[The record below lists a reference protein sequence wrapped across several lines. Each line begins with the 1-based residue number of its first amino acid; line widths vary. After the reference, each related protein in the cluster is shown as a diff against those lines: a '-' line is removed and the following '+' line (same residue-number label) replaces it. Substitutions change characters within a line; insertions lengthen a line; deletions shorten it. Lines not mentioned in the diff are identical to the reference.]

1 MKANETSFLP
11 FLQGPKQFLVP
22 IFQRRYSWEK
32 KHCQRLWDD
41 IMRIGANPGITSHF
55 LGSIVYMQPGVGNIS
70 TVPEFLVIDGQQR
83 LTTLSL
89 LLLALGE
96 AIVETESEIGIS
108 PKQLSNYYLFNAD
121 EEGELR
127 YKQMLTRYDKE
138 TLISLL
144 ERREPAETSHQ
155 LVENYAFFE
164 AKLKSAKLGVVFTG
178 IKKLMVVDIALDP
191 NHDNPQLIFDS
202 LNTAGLALSQTDRI
216 RNYVL
221 MPKDPVFQKRLYEE
235 YWFPMEQ
242 RFVGASDRREFDWF
256 IEYYLRLKTGQT
268 RLINGNV
275 YETFK
280 AYVAGKE
287 APDALESIV
296 AEIARYSQHYANIV
310 LLKEANSELRA
321 RYQDIIEELGLR
333 GSPIPFLLGVYDDY
347 TQNRIGTSELIE
359 ILRLVESYVFR
370 RALCGMPPNSLHQ
383 IFAALMKEVDKSN
396 YLQSVK
402 AAFLR
407 MSTNERRRYPND
419 SEFRQELMV
428 RNVYDSRRCAYL
440 LRKLENYGRKEPV
453 DVSEYSIEHVVPQT
467 LTEEWQ
473 HELGENFQET
483 HETYLHTLG
492 NLTLTGYNPELS
504 NRSFREKQD
513 MEGGFRDSPL
523 RLNRSLAQAEKWD
536 EEAIR
541 ERAAEL
547 AEKAL
552 QIWVYPEV

>member
-1 MKANETSFLP
+1 MEATQTSFLP

-127 YKQMLTRYDKE
+127 YKQLLTRHDKE
-138 TLISLL
+138 TLLQLL
-144 ERREPAETSHQ
+144 ERREPADASHR

-164 AKLKSAKLGVVFTG
+164 AKLRRADLGVVFTG

-256 IEYYLRLKTGQT
+256 IQYYLRLKTGQT
-268 RLINGNV
+268 RLIHGSI

-280 AYVAGKE
+280 AYVVGKE
-287 APDALESIV
+287 EPDALESIV

-310 LLKEANSELRA
+310 LLQEEPELRA
-321 RYQDIIEELGLR
+321 HYQDIIQELRLWT
-333 GSPIPFLLGVYDDY
+333 PIPFLLGVYDDY
-347 TQNRIGTSELIE
+347 ARDDIGKSELIE

-370 RALCGMPPNSLHQ
+370 RVICGMSTQNLHR

-402 AAFLR
+402 TAFLR
-407 MSTNERRRYPND
+407 LSTNERRRYPND
-419 SEFRQELMV
+419 SEFRQKLMV
-428 RNVYDSRRCAYL
+428 GNVYDSQRCAYL

-473 HELGENFQET
+473 RELGENFQET

-504 NRSFREKQD
+504 NRSFHEKQD

>member
-1 MKANETSFLP
+1 MQANETRFLP

-41 IMRIGANPGITSHF
+41 ITRIGEDSGITSHF

-89 LLLALGE
+89 LLLALGK
-96 AIVETESEIGIS
+96 AIEERDSEIDIS
-108 PKQLSNYYLFNAD
+108 PRQLSNYYLFNAD
-121 EEGELR
+121 EEDELR
-127 YKQMLTRYDKE
+127 YKQLLTRHDKD
-138 TLISLL
+138 TLIQLL
-144 ERREPAETSHQ
+144 ERREPADASHR
-155 LVENYAFFE
+155 LVENYRFFE
-164 AKLKSAKLGVVFTG
+164 AKLKSADLGVVFTG
-178 IKKLMVVDIALDP
+178 IQKLMVVDIVLDP

-202 LNTAGLALSQTDRI
+202 LNTAGQALSQTDRI

-221 MPKDPVFQKRLYEE
+221 MGQDTAFQNRLYEE
-235 YWFPMEQ
+235 HWFPMEQ
-242 RFVGASDRREFDWF
+242 RFDGASDRRQFDWF
-256 IEYYLRLKTGQT
+256 IMYYLRLKTGQV
-268 RLINGNV
+268 RLINGSI

-280 AYVAGKE
+280 AHVAGTE

-310 LLKEANSELRA
+310 LLKEEEPELRA
-321 RYQDIIEELGLR
+321 RCRDIIWDLGFWT
-333 GSPIPFLLGVYDDY
+333 PIPFLLGVYDDY
-347 TQNRIGTSELIE
+347 ARGDIGTAELIN
-359 ILRLVESYVFR
+359 ILRLVEGYVFR
-370 RALCGMPPNSLHQ
+370 RAICGMPTNSLHM

-402 AAFLR
+402 TAFLR
-407 MSTNERRRYPND
+407 MSTNERRRYPTD
-419 SEFRQELMV
+419 SEFRQALMD
-428 RNVYDSRRCAYL
+428 RNVYDSRSCAYL
-440 LRKLENYGRKEPV
+440 LRKLENYVRKEPA
-453 DVSEYSIEHVVPQT
+453 DVSEYSIEHVMPQT
-467 LTEEWQ
+467 LTEEWRG
-473 HELGENFQET
+473 ELGENFQET

-513 MEGGFRDSPL
+513 IKGGFRDSPL
-523 RLNRSLAQAEKWD
+523 RLNRSLAEAEVWNED
-536 EEAIR
+536 AIQ
-541 ERAAEL
+541 ERAEEL

-552 QIWVYPEV
+552 QIWIYPEG

>member
-96 AIVETESEIGIS
+96 AIVETGSEIGIR
-108 PKQLSNYYLFNAD
+108 PRQISNYYLFNAD

-138 TLISLL
+138 TLIQLL
-144 ERREPAETSHQ
+144 ERREPADASHR

-202 LNTAGLALSQTDRI
+202 LNTAGLVLSQTDRI

-221 MPKDPVFQKRLYEE
+221 LPKDPVFQKRLYEE
-235 YWFPMEQ
+235 YWVPMEQ

-268 RLINGNV
+268 GLIDGSV

-287 APDALESIV
+287 EPDALKSIV

-321 RYQDIIEELGLR
+321 RYQDIIGELGLR

-370 RALCGMPPNSLHQ
+370 RDICGVSTKSLNRV
-383 IFAALMKEVDKSN
+383 FAALMKEVDKSN

-402 AAFLR
+402 TAFSRL
-407 MSTNERRRYPND
+407 STNERRRYPND

-428 RNVYDSRRCAYL
+428 RNVYDFQRREYL
-440 LRKLENYGRKEPV
+440 LRKLENYERREPIN
-453 DVSEYSIEHVVPQT
+453 VSEYSTEHVMPQT

-473 HELGENFQET
+473 RELGENFQET

-492 NLTLTGYNPELS
+492 NLTLTRYNSELS
-504 NRSFREKQD
+504 NRSFSEKQD

>member
-1 MKANETSFLP
+1 MKANETRFLP

-32 KHCQRLWDD
+32 RHCQRLWDD

-89 LLLALGE
+89 LLSALGK
-96 AIVETESEIGIS
+96 AIVEKDSEIGIS

-121 EEGELR
+121 EEDELR
-127 YKQMLTRYDKE
+127 YKQLLTRHDKD
-138 TLISLL
+138 TLIQLL
-144 ERREPAETSHQ
+144 ERREPADASHR

-164 AKLKSAKLGVVFTG
+164 AKLRRADLGVVFTG
-178 IKKLMVVDIALDP
+178 IKKLMVVDIVLDP

-221 MPKDPVFQKRLYEE
+221 MGQDTAFQNRLYEE
-235 YWFPMEQ
+235 HWFPMEQ

-256 IEYYLRLKTGQT
+256 IMYYLRLKTGHT
-268 RLINGNV
+268 RLINGSI

-280 AYVAGKE
+280 AHVAGKE

-310 LLKEANSELRA
+310 LVKKEKPELRA
-321 RYQDIIEELGLR
+321 RYQEIIEELGLR

-347 TQNRIGTSELIE
+347 ARGDIGTAELID
-359 ILRLVESYVFR
+359 ILRLVEGYVFR
-370 RALCGMPPNSLHQ
+370 RAICGMSTNNLHM

-402 AAFLR
+402 TAFLR
-407 MSTNERRRYPND
+407 MSTNERRRYPTD
-419 SEFRQELMV
+419 SEFRQDLMD
-428 RNVYDSRRCAYL
+428 RNVYDSRSCAYL

-453 DVSEYSIEHVVPQT
+453 DVSEYSIEHVMPQT

-473 HELGENFQET
+473 HELGANFQET

-504 NRSFREKQD
+504 NRSFRQKQD

-523 RLNRSLAQAEKWD
+523 RLNRSLAEAEVWNED
-536 EEAIR
+536 AIR
-541 ERAAEL
+541 ERAEEL

>member
-1 MKANETSFLP
+1 MQANETRFLP

-32 KHCQRLWDD
+32 RHCQRLWDD
-41 IMRIGANPGITSHF
+41 IMRIGENQGITSHF

-89 LLLALGE
+89 LLSALGK
-96 AIVETESEIGIS
+96 AIVERDSDIGIS

-121 EEGELR
+121 EEDELR
-127 YKQMLTRYDKE
+127 YKQLLTRHDKD
-138 TLISLL
+138 TLIQLL
-144 ERREPAETSHQ
+144 ERREPADASHR

-164 AKLKSAKLGVVFTG
+164 AKLRSADLGVVFTG

-221 MPKDPVFQKRLYEE
+221 IPKDPVFQKRLYEE

-242 RFVGASDRREFDWF
+242 RFVSDRREFDWF
-256 IEYYLRLKTGQT
+256 IMHYLRLKTGQA
-268 RLINGNV
+268 RLINGSI

-280 AYVAGKE
+280 AHVAGKE
-287 APDALESIV
+287 APDALESVV

-310 LLKEANSELRA
+310 LLKEEEPELRA
-321 RYQDIIEELGLR
+321 RCRDIIWDLGLR

-347 TQNRIGTSELIE
+347 ARDDIGTAELID

-370 RALCGMPPNSLHQ
+370 RAICGMPTTSLHRS
-383 IFAALMKEVDKSN
+383 FAALMKEVDKSN

-402 AAFLR
+402 TAFLR
-407 MSTNERRRYPND
+407 MSTNERRRYPTD
-419 SEFRQELMV
+419 SEFRRDLMD
-428 RNVYDSRRCAYL
+428 RNVYDSRSCAYL
-440 LRKLENYGRKEPV
+440 LRKLENYERKEPA
-453 DVSEYSIEHVVPQT
+453 DVSEYSIEHVMPQT
-467 LTEEWQ
+467 LSETWET
-473 HELGENFQET
+473 ELGANFQET

-504 NRSFREKQD
+504 NRSFRQKQD

-523 RLNRSLAQAEKWD
+523 RLNRSLAEAEVWNED
-536 EEAIR
+536 AIR
-541 ERAAEL
+541 ERAEEL
-547 AEKAL
+547 AKKAL

>member
-127 YKQMLTRYDKE
+127 YKQLLTRHDKE
-138 TLISLL
+138 TLLQLL
-144 ERREPAETSHQ
+144 ERREPADASHR
-155 LVENYAFFE
+155 LVKNYAFFQ
-164 AKLKSAKLGVVFTG
+164 AKLRRADLDVVYTG
-178 IKKLMVVDIALDP
+178 ITKLMVVDIVL
-191 NHDNPQLIFDS
+191 NREHDNPQLIFES
-202 LNTAGLALSQTDRI
+202 LNSTGLSLSQADLI

-221 MPKDPVFQKRLYEE
+221 MGQDLEFQERIYEE
-235 YWFPMEQ
+235 YWFPMERRFGKEYAKKFD
-242 RFVGASDRREFDWF
+242 RFVRDYLTLKMDQIPNVADVYDSFKMYVPS
-256 IEYYLRLKTGQT
+256 IESQAT
-268 RLINGNV
+268 
-275 YETFK
+275 
-280 AYVAGKE
+280 
-287 APDALESIV
+287 LERVI
-296 AEIARYSQHYANIV
+296 AEIARYSEHYVRIA
-310 LLKEANSELRA
+310 LLQEDEPELQACFEDIQELRVEVA
-321 RYQDIIEELGLR
+321 F
-333 GSPIPFLLGVYDDY
+333 PFLLGVYEDW
-347 TQNRIGTSELIE
+347 TQGHIKKAELIE
-359 ILRLVESYVFR
+359 ILRLVEGYVFR
-370 RALCGMPPNSLHQ
+370 RAICGIPTNSLNKT
-383 IFAALMKEVDKSN
+383 FAALMQEVDKSN
-396 YLQSVK
+396 YLESVK
-402 AAFLR
+402 VAFSR
-407 MSTNERRRYPND
+407 MASYRRYPRD
-419 SEFRQELMV
+419 YEFRQEFLV
-428 RNVYDSRRCAYL
+428 KDVYNFRGRNYL
-440 LRKLENYGRKEPV
+440 LRKLENHERKEPV
-453 DVSEYSIEHVVPQT
+453 PILAYTIEHVMPQT
-467 LTEEWQ
+467 LSEDWED
-473 HELGENFQET
+473 ELGENSRDAQEK
-483 HETYLHTLG
+483 YLHTAG

>member
-1 MKANETSFLP
+1 MQANETRFLP

-32 KHCQRLWDD
+32 RHCQRLWDD
-41 IMRIGANPGITSHF
+41 IMRIGENSGITSHF

-89 LLLALGE
+89 LLLALGK
-96 AIVETESEIGIS
+96 AIEERGSEIDIS
-108 PKQLSNYYLFNAD
+108 PRQLSNYYLFNAD
-121 EEGELR
+121 EEDELR
-127 YKQMLTRYDKE
+127 YKQLLTRHDKD
-138 TLISLL
+138 TLIQLL
-144 ERREPAETSHQ
+144 ERREPADASHR
-155 LVENYAFFE
+155 LVKNYAFFE
-164 AKLKSAKLGVVFTG
+164 AKLRRADLGVVFTG
-178 IKKLMVVDIALDP
+178 IQKLMVVDIVLDP

-221 MPKDPVFQKRLYEE
+221 MGQDTAFQNRLYEE
-235 YWFPMEQ
+235 HWFPMEQ
-242 RFVGASDRREFDWF
+242 RFDGASDRRQFDWF
-256 IEYYLRLKTGQT
+256 IMYYLRLKTGQV
-268 RLINGNV
+268 RLINGSI

-280 AYVAGKE
+280 AHVAGTE

-310 LLKEANSELRA
+310 LLKEEEPELRA
-321 RYQDIIEELGLR
+321 RCRDIIWDLGFWT
-333 GSPIPFLLGVYDDY
+333 PIPFLLGVYDDY
-347 TQNRIGTSELIE
+347 ARGDIGTAELIN
-359 ILRLVESYVFR
+359 ILRLVEGYVFR
-370 RALCGMPPNSLHQ
+370 RAICGMPTNSLHM

-402 AAFLR
+402 TAFLR
-407 MSTNERRRYPND
+407 MSTNERRRYPTD
-419 SEFRQELMV
+419 SEFRQALMD
-428 RNVYDSRRCAYL
+428 RNVYDSRSCAYL
-440 LRKLENYGRKEPV
+440 LRKLENYVRKEPA
-453 DVSEYSIEHVVPQT
+453 DVSEYSIEHVMPQT

-473 HELGENFQET
+473 RELGANFQET

-504 NRSFREKQD
+504 NRSFSEKQD
-513 MEGGFRDSPL
+513 MEGGFGDSPL
-523 RLNRSLAQAEKWD
+523 RLNRSLAEAEVWN
-536 EEAIR
+536 EYTIR
-541 ERAAEL
+541 ERSEEL

-552 QIWVYPEV
+552 QIWIYPEG

>member
-96 AIVETESEIGIS
+96 AIVETGSEIGIS

-127 YKQMLTRYDKE
+127 YKQLLTRHDKE
-138 TLISLL
+138 TLLSLL
-144 ERREPAETSHQ
+144 ERREPADASHR

-164 AKLKSAKLGVVFTG
+164 AKLRRADLDVVFTG
-178 IKKLMVVDIALDP
+178 ITKLMVVDIVL
-191 NHDNPQLIFDS
+191 NREHDNPQLIFES
-202 LNTAGLALSQTDRI
+202 LNSTGLSLSQADLI

-221 MPKDPVFQKRLYEE
+221 MGQDLEFQERIYEE
-235 YWFPMEQ
+235 YWFPMER
-242 RFVGASDRREFDWF
+242 RF
-256 IEYYLRLKTGQT
+256 
-268 RLINGNV
+268 
-275 YETFK
+275 
-280 AYVAGKE
+280 GKE
-287 APDALESIV
+287 YAKKFDRFIRDYLTLKMDQIPNVADVYDSFKMYVPSIESQAALERVI
-296 AEIARYSQHYANIV
+296 AEIARYSEYYVRIA
-310 LLKEANSELRA
+310 LLQEDEPELHACFEDIQELRVEVA
-321 RYQDIIEELGLR
+321 F
-333 GSPIPFLLGVYDDY
+333 PFLLGVYEDW
-347 TQNRIGTSELIE
+347 TQGHINKTELIE
-359 ILRLVESYVFR
+359 ILRLVEGYVFR
-370 RALCGMPPNSLHQ
+370 RAICGIPTNSLNKT
-383 IFAALMKEVDKSN
+383 FAALMQEVDKSN
-396 YLQSVK
+396 YLESVK
-402 AAFLR
+402 VAFSR
-407 MSTNERRRYPND
+407 MASYRRYPRD
-419 SEFRQELMV
+419 YEFRQEFLV
-428 RNVYDSRRCAYL
+428 KDVYNFRGRNYL
-440 LRKLENYGRKEPV
+440 LRKLENHERKEPV
-453 DVSEYSIEHVVPQT
+453 PILAYTIEHVMPQT
-467 LTEEWQ
+467 LSEDWED
-473 HELGENFQET
+473 ELGENFRDAQEK
-483 HETYLHTLG
+483 YLHTAG

-504 NRSFREKQD
+504 NRPFHEKQD

-541 ERAAEL
+541 ERAKEL

-552 QIWVYPEV
+552 KIWVYPEV

>member
-70 TVPEFLVIDGQQR
+70 TVPEYLVIDGQQR

-89 LLLALGE
+89 LLLALGK

-127 YKQMLTRYDKE
+127 YKQMLTRHDKE
-138 TLISLL
+138 TLFQLL
-144 ERREPAETSHQ
+144 ERREPADASHR

-164 AKLKSAKLGVVFTG
+164 AKLRRANLDAVFTG
-178 IKKLMVVDIALDP
+178 IKKLMIVDIKLDP

-202 LNTAGLALSQTDRI
+202 LNTAGLVLSQSDRI

-221 MPKDPVFQKRLYEE
+221 MGQVIEFQKRIYEE

-242 RFVGASDRREFDWF
+242 RFVGASDRKEFDLF
-256 IEYYLRLKTGQT
+256 IKYYLRLKTGQT
-268 RLINGNV
+268 RLIDGSV

-280 AYVAGKE
+280 VYVAGKE
-287 APDALESIV
+287 EPDALESIV

-321 RYQDIIEELGLR
+321 RYQDIIGELGLR

-347 TQNRIGTSELIE
+347 AQDDIGTAELIE

-370 RALCGMPPNSLHQ
+370 RAICGMPPNSLHR

-402 AAFLR
+402 SAFLR
-407 MSTNERRRYPND
+407 MSTNESRSYPND

-428 RNVYDSRRCAYL
+428 RNVYDSQRCAYL
-440 LRKLENYGRKEPV
+440 LRKLENYGCREPV
-453 DVSEYSIEHVVPQT
+453 DVSEYTIEHVMPQT

-473 HELGENFQET
+473 RELGENFQET
-483 HETYLHTLG
+483 HETYLHTIG
-492 NLTLTGYNPELS
+492 NLTLTGSNSKLG
-504 NRSFREKQD
+504 NRSFSEKQD
-513 MEGGFRDSPL
+513 MEGGFRDRPL

>member
-1 MKANETSFLP
+1 MQANETRFLP
-11 FLQGPKQFLVP
+11 FLQGPKQFLIP

-41 IMRIGANPGITSHF
+41 IMRIGATSGITSHF

-89 LLLALGE
+89 LLLALGK
-96 AIVETESEIGIS
+96 AIEERDSEIDIS
-108 PKQLSNYYLFNAD
+108 PRQLSNYYLFNAD
-121 EEGELR
+121 EEDELR
-127 YKQMLTRYDKE
+127 YKQLLTRHDKD
-138 TLISLL
+138 TLIQLL
-144 ERREPAETSHQ
+144 ERREPADASHR
-155 LVENYAFFE
+155 LVVNYRFFE
-164 AKLKSAKLGVVFTG
+164 AKLKSADLGVVFTG
-178 IKKLMVVDIALDP
+178 IKKLMVVDIVLDP

-221 MPKDPVFQKRLYEE
+221 MGQDTAFQNRLYEE
-235 YWFPMEQ
+235 HWFPMEQ

-256 IEYYLRLKTGQT
+256 IGYYLRLKTGQASPFN
-268 RLINGNV
+268 RV

-280 AYVAGKE
+280 AYLPSGQRQ
-287 APDALESIV
+287 DALESVV

-310 LLKEANSELRA
+310 LLKEEEPELRA
-321 RYQDIIEELGLR
+321 RYQDIIWHLGLWT
-333 GSPIPFLLGVYDDY
+333 PIPFLLGVYDDY
-347 TQNRIGTSELIE
+347 AQDDIGTAELID

-370 RALCGMPPNSLHQ
+370 RAICGMSTTSLHR
-383 IFAALMKEVDKSN
+383 IFAALMKEVDKNN
-396 YLQSVK
+396 YLESVK
-402 AAFLR
+402 TAFLR
-407 MSTNERRRYPND
+407 MSTNERRRYPTD

-428 RNVYDSRRCAYL
+428 RNVYDSQRCAYL

-453 DVSEYSIEHVVPQT
+453 DVSDYSIEHVMPQT

-473 HELGENFQET
+473 RELGANFQET

-523 RLNRSLAQAEKWD
+523 RLNRSLAEAEVWNED
-536 EEAIR
+536 AIR
-541 ERAAEL
+541 ERAEEL

-552 QIWVYPEV
+552 QIWIYPEG

>member
-1 MKANETSFLP
+1 MQANETRFLP

-41 IMRIGANPGITSHF
+41 ITRIGENQEITSHF

-89 LLLALGE
+89 LLLALGK
-96 AIVETESEIGIS
+96 AIEERSSEIDIS
-108 PKQLSNYYLFNAD
+108 PRQLSNYYLFNAD
-121 EEGELR
+121 EEDELR
-127 YKQMLTRYDKE
+127 YKQLLTRHDKD
-138 TLISLL
+138 TLIQLL
-144 ERREPAETSHQ
+144 ERREPADASHR
-155 LVENYAFFE
+155 LVKNYAFFE
-164 AKLKSAKLGVVFTG
+164 AKLKSADLGVVFTG
-178 IKKLMVVDIALDP
+178 IQKLMVVDIVLDP

-221 MPKDPVFQKRLYEE
+221 MGQDTAFQNRLYEE
-235 YWFPMEQ
+235 HWFPMEQ
-242 RFVGASDRREFDWF
+242 RFDGASDRRQFDWF
-256 IEYYLRLKTGQT
+256 IMYYLRLKTGQV
-268 RLINGNV
+268 RLINGSI

-280 AYVAGKE
+280 AHVAGTE

-310 LLKEANSELRA
+310 LLKEEEPEFRA
-321 RYQDIIEELGLR
+321 RCRDIIWDLGFWT
-333 GSPIPFLLGVYDDY
+333 PIPFLLGVYDDY
-347 TQNRIGTSELIE
+347 ARGDIGTAELIN
-359 ILRLVESYVFR
+359 ILRLVEGYVFR
-370 RALCGMPPNSLHQ
+370 RAICGMPTNSLHM

-402 AAFLR
+402 TAFLR
-407 MSTNERRRYPND
+407 MSTNERRRYPTD
-419 SEFRQELMV
+419 SEFRQALMD
-428 RNVYDSRRCAYL
+428 RNVYDSRSCAYL
-440 LRKLENYGRKEPV
+440 LRKLENYVRKEPA
-453 DVSEYSIEHVVPQT
+453 DVSEYSIEHVMPQT

-473 HELGENFQET
+473 RELGANFQET

-504 NRSFREKQD
+504 NRSFSEKQD
-513 MEGGFRDSPL
+513 MEGGFGDSPL
-523 RLNRSLAQAEKWD
+523 RLNRSLAEAEVWNED
-536 EEAIR
+536 TIR
-541 ERAAEL
+541 ERAEEL

-552 QIWVYPEV
+552 QIWIYPEG

>member
-41 IMRIGANPGITSHF
+41 IMRIGENQGITSHF

-89 LLLALGE
+89 LLSALGK
-96 AIVETESEIGIS
+96 AIVEKDSEIGIS

-121 EEGELR
+121 EEDELR
-127 YKQMLTRYDKE
+127 YKQLLTRHDKD
-138 TLISLL
+138 TLIQLL
-144 ERREPAETSHQ
+144 ERREPADASHR

-164 AKLKSAKLGVVFTG
+164 AKLRRADLGVVFTG

-221 MPKDPVFQKRLYEE
+221 MGQDTAFQNRLYEE
-235 YWFPMEQ
+235 HWFPMEQ

-256 IEYYLRLKTGQT
+256 IMYYLRLKTGQV
-268 RLINGNV
+268 RLINRSI

-280 AYVAGKE
+280 AHVAGTE

-310 LLKEANSELRA
+310 LLKEEEPELRA
-321 RYQDIIEELGLR
+321 RYQDIIWHLDFWT
-333 GSPIPFLLGVYDDY
+333 PIPFLLGVYDDY
-347 TQNRIGTSELIE
+347 ARGNIGTAELIN
-359 ILRLVESYVFR
+359 ILRLVEGYVFR
-370 RALCGMPPNSLHQ
+370 RAICGMPTNSLHM
-383 IFAALMKEVDKSN
+383 IFAALMKEVDRSN
-396 YLQSVK
+396 YLRSVK
-402 AAFLR
+402 TAFLR
-407 MSTNERRRYPND
+407 MSTNERRRYPTD
-419 SEFRQELMV
+419 SEFRQALMD
-428 RNVYDSRRCAYL
+428 RNVYDSRSCAYL
-440 LRKLENYGRKEPV
+440 LRKLENYGRKEP
-453 DVSEYSIEHVVPQT
+453 DVSEYSIEHVMPQT

-473 HELGENFQET
+473 RELGANFQET

-504 NRSFREKQD
+504 NRSFRQKQD

-523 RLNRSLAQAEKWD
+523 RLNRSLAEAEVWNED
-536 EEAIR
+536 AIR
-541 ERAAEL
+541 ERAEEL
-547 AEKAL
+547 AKKAL
-552 QIWVYPEV
+552 QIWIYPEV